1 MPACTFSRPQVRECY
16 SMLVDG
22 VRRTIFVSENS
33 PGNSGKR
40 PSGSAALRAAT
51 QAARIR
57 LLGAIFERV
66 CAVDVENTSV
76 AQLDGFLSNAKDLW
90 GKFSL
95 MHDSILENST
105 DDFLQDEYFTEDAYS
120 RAFTLFGD
128 ITGQV
133 AVLKDGIQHRDR
145 ERAGSPSLDTSVATG
160 DRSYLPK
167 IELPSFSGEYTQ
179 WIPFR
184 DLFTS
189 LVINNRALS
198 DVERMHYLRASTTG
212 EAAKLIASMA
222 IEADSFSTAW
232 ETLTERYQND
242 RVLVTSHLDT
252 LFKTAVIAPRSARD
266 LHALVHSVT
275 ESYNSLRVLGAPI
288 EHWDWVLVYLIARRL
303 DPGTREAWE
312 LRTGQ
317 SKVPP
322 SFTIGQPSATSGG
335 GTTSQACAFCQ
346 EKHYIAVCSKFRQ
359 LSPEARRG
367 EVQRLKLCFNCL
379 GRHNVNACNI
389 ATRCKEC
396 GRKHHTMI
404 HTGWSKYGDAAKG
417 TGVPSTSGGQQ
428 ANSGDAGA
436 STSGARPAVLLATS
450 QALLITNFGAAHRV
464 RMLLDSGS
472 ELSLISDKLVQRL
485 KLRRESS
492 SISIIGI
499 GGISSGHTRGMVSC
513 TLRSINTTDS
523 LLIKA
528 FIIPK
533 LMPTLPS
540 FSISHPHWPHLQGI
554 PLADPDFSVPD
565 TVDLILGADA
575 YGKLVRSQ
583 IRRGSPEEPI
593 AQNTIFGW
601 AIFGPCNEAHNSSGW
616 VQHAAVDHGFQALQD
631 LLAQFWVQEEVPV
644 QFGSDL
650 TPEEQECEAHFV
662 ATYSRD
668 NSGRYIVRLPL
679 RSSTIQLGQS
689 FHTAHACLNR
699 LVRKLDR
706 DSHYKGLYDTFL
718 GEYESLGHMSRV
730 RDDEVGRDRVYYLPH
745 HGVLTTKL
753 RVVFNGSC
761 NTDSGTS
768 LNDLMH
774 TGAKLQKDISDVL
787 LWARRHRFIFATD
800 IVKMFRQIRVH
811 RDDWDLQR
819 ILWVD
824 ENGNT
829 AHYHLTT
836 VTYGTRSAP
845 FLAVRVLLQLVADEG
860 EKYPAAVAPLTM
872 GRYVDDIY
880 GGADQISELLT
891 QARHL
896 IGICT
901 AGGFPL
907 AKWQSNSPALL
918 TNLGSTILSGSSHRW
933 SFGQKS
939 FYNGCGWKLAWDD
952 PVSTEV
958 GKSWVTFRHDL
969 AHLGNIAVPWW
980 LNITSDSTVEIHGF
994 SDASQLAMGAV
1005 VYVRVTGPGKSTRTA
1020 LVCSKTKVAPIK
1032 RLTIP
1037 RLELAAALLVAKLA
1051 KYVRDTLQLRDSRV
1065 YLWTDSTVTLTWV
1078 TSHPSR
1084 WKDFVRNRVS
1094 SIQELIPQ
1102 GQWRFIPGRDNP
1114 ADCASRGLTVSQLE
1128 QFQLW
1133 WNGPHWLVK
1142 SSSHWPAHF
1151 TGTADSAA
1159 LEERPGLTLT
1169 VSTQPSPVF
1178 DLIHRYS
1185 SLTRLL
1191 RITSLLFKALTNLKG
1206 AGQDSSGSLLTPGD
1220 LEHSQQ
1226 YWVKAIQGAYFA
1238 TELKILSVGQTLPKS
1253 YPFTRLT
1260 AFIDFHGTIRVGG
1273 RLKLSALQP
1282 ESKHSAILPRDSPLT
1297 RLLISDA
1304 HTCTLHGGT
1313 QATLAFLRQRYFL
1326 FTGVDYAGPVS
1337 LRSWRGRG
1345 HKTYKG

>member
-1 MPACTFSRPQVRECY
+1 MRYGGIDLRDYGKCT
-16 SMLVDG
+16 
-22 VRRTIFVSENS
+22 
-33 PGNSGKR
+33 
-40 PSGSAALRAAT
+40 
-51 QAARIR
+51 
-57 LLGAIFERV
+57 
-66 CAVDVENTSV
+66 
-76 AQLDGFLSNAKDLW
+76 
-90 GKFSL
+90 
-95 MHDSILENST
+95 
-105 DDFLQDEYFTEDAYS
+105 
-120 RAFTLFGD
+120 
-128 ITGQV
+128 
-133 AVLKDGIQHRDR
+133 
-145 ERAGSPSLDTSVATG
+145 
-160 DRSYLPK
+160 
-167 IELPSFSGEYTQ
+167 
-179 WIPFR
+179 
-184 DLFTS
+184 
-189 LVINNRALS
+189 
-198 DVERMHYLRASTTG
+198 
-212 EAAKLIASMA
+212 
-222 IEADSFSTAW
+222 
-232 ETLTERYQND
+232 
-242 RVLVTSHLDT
+242 
-252 LFKTAVIAPRSARD
+252 
-266 LHALVHSVT
+266 
-275 ESYNSLRVLGAPI
+275 
-288 EHWDWVLVYLIARRL
+288 
-303 DPGTREAWE
+303 
-312 LRTGQ
+312 
-317 SKVPP
+317 
-322 SFTIGQPSATSGG
+322 
-335 GTTSQACAFCQ
+335 
-346 EKHYIAVCSKFRQ
+346 
-359 LSPEARRG
+359 
-367 EVQRLKLCFNCL
+367 
-379 GRHNVNACNI
+379 
-389 ATRCKEC
+389 
-396 GRKHHTMI
+396 
-404 HTGWSKYGDAAKG
+404 
-417 TGVPSTSGGQQ
+417 
-428 ANSGDAGA
+428 
-436 STSGARPAVLLATS
+436 TSGALGDEP
-450 QALLITNFGAAHRV
+450 GASHH
-464 RMLLDSGS
+464 
-472 ELSLISDKLVQRL
+472 Q
-485 KLRRESS
+485 LRSC
-492 SISIIGI
+492 
-499 GGISSGHTRGMVSC
+499 SSGTNAAG
-513 TLRSINTTDS
+513 LG
-523 LLIKA
+523 
-528 FIIPK
+528 
-533 LMPTLPS
+533 
-540 FSISHPHWPHLQGI
+540 GI

-565 TVDLILGADA
+565 AVDLILGADA

-662 ATYSRD
+662 ATHSRD
-668 NSGRYIVRLPL
+668 SSGRYIVRLPL

-774 TGAKLQKDISDVL
+774 TGAKLQRDISDVL

-918 TNLGSTILSGSSHRW
+918 PNLGFGSSPEDSRSFDECETKVLGLAWFPGPDVFKFTSLPYTGGQSITKRVILSEIAQIYDPLGFLSPVVIRAKILLQRLW
-933 SFGQKS
+933 LE
-939 FYNGCGWKLAWDD
+939 KLAWDD

-969 AHLGNIAVPWW
+969 AHLGNIAVPRW
-980 LNITSDSTVEIHGF
+980 LNMTSDSTVEIHGF

-1142 SSSHWPAHF
+1142 SSSHWPTHF

-1238 TELKILSVGQTLPKS
+1238 TELKILSTGQTLPKS
-1253 YPFTRLT
+1253 HPFTRLT

-1304 HTCTLHGGT
+1304 HTRTLHGGT
-1313 QATLAFLRQRYFL
+1313 QATLAFLRQRYWIIGGRAPVRSFILRCVHCARFRAHRAQQLMGQLPSTRVTPARAFL

-1345 HKTYKG
+1345 HKTYKGWLCIFVCFTTSAMHLEVVTDATTDTFIAAFRRFTGRRGHVHTLYSDCGKNFQGADAELRRLFNGGTRESQQLAQLLTNDGTKWVFNPPGAPHMGGKWEAAVKLVKFHLRRTLRETSLTFEELTTLLTQIEAALNSRPLQPLSEDPDDLSVLTPGHFLIGDALTAIPEPSLRDVNLTRLARWQLIQERVQYCWEHWSSGYLQQQQSISKWHHPSHQIRVGTMVLLTDESLPPLKWPLARVVEVHPGPDGLIRVVTIKTATTTLKRPIAKLAVLPIHPGD

>member
-1 MPACTFSRPQVRECY
+1 MGMQPGVREPPQHRAASRPT
-16 SMLVDG
+16 LG
-22 VRRTIFVSENS
+22 
-33 PGNSGKR
+33 
-40 PSGSAALRAAT
+40 T
-51 QAARIR
+51 QAR
-57 LLGAIFERV
+57 
-66 CAVDVENTSV
+66 
-76 AQLDGFLSNAKDLW
+76 
-90 GKFSL
+90 
-95 MHDSILENST
+95 
-105 DDFLQDEYFTEDAYS
+105 
-120 RAFTLFGD
+120 
-128 ITGQV
+128 
-133 AVLKDGIQHRDR
+133 QHR
-145 ERAGSPSLDTSVATG
+145 
-160 DRSYLPK
+160 
-167 IELPSFSGEYTQ
+167 
-179 WIPFR
+179 
-184 DLFTS
+184 
-189 LVINNRALS
+189 
-198 DVERMHYLRASTTG
+198 
-212 EAAKLIASMA
+212 
-222 IEADSFSTAW
+222 
-232 ETLTERYQND
+232 
-242 RVLVTSHLDT
+242 
-252 LFKTAVIAPRSARD
+252 
-266 LHALVHSVT
+266 
-275 ESYNSLRVLGAPI
+275 
-288 EHWDWVLVYLIARRL
+288 
-303 DPGTREAWE
+303 
-312 LRTGQ
+312 
-317 SKVPP
+317 
-322 SFTIGQPSATSGG
+322 
-335 GTTSQACAFCQ
+335 
-346 EKHYIAVCSKFRQ
+346 
-359 LSPEARRG
+359 
-367 EVQRLKLCFNCL
+367 
-379 GRHNVNACNI
+379 
-389 ATRCKEC
+389 
-396 GRKHHTMI
+396 
-404 HTGWSKYGDAAKG
+404 
-417 TGVPSTSGGQQ
+417 
-428 ANSGDAGA
+428 
-436 STSGARPAVLLATS
+436 
-450 QALLITNFGAAHRV
+450 
-464 RMLLDSGS
+464 
-472 ELSLISDKLVQRL
+472 
-485 KLRRESS
+485 
-492 SISIIGI
+492 
-499 GGISSGHTRGMVSC
+499 
-513 TLRSINTTDS
+513 
-523 LLIKA
+523 
-528 FIIPK
+528 
-533 LMPTLPS
+533 
-540 FSISHPHWPHLQGI
+540 GI

-583 IRRGSPEEPI
+583 IRRGSPKEPI

-662 ATYSRD
+662 ATHSRD
-668 NSGRYIVRLPL
+668 NSGRYIVRLRL
-679 RSSTIQLGQS
+679 RSSAIQLGQS
-689 FHTAHACLNR
+689 FHTAHVCLNR

-718 GEYESLGHMSRV
+718 GEYESLRHMSRV

-880 GGADQISELLT
+880 GGADQISEFLT

-901 AGGFPL
+901 VGGFPL

-918 TNLGSTILSGSSHRW
+918 TNLGFGSSPEDSRSFDECETKVLGLAWFPGPDVFKFTSLPYTGGQSITKRVILSEIAQIYGPLGLLSPVVIRAKILLQRLW
-933 SFGQKS
+933 LE
-939 FYNGCGWKLAWDD
+939 KLAWDD

-969 AHLGNIAVPWW
+969 AHLGNIAVPRW
-980 LNITSDSTVEIHGF
+980 LNMTSDSTVEIHGF

-1005 VYVRVTGPGKSTRTA
+1005 VYVRVAGPGKSTRTA

-1032 RLTIP
+1032 RLTIL

-1142 SSSHWPAHF
+1142 SSSHWPTHF

-1178 DLIHRYS
+1178 NLIHRYS

-1220 LEHSQQ
+1220 LEHSLQ

-1238 TELKILSVGQTLPKS
+1238 TELKILSAGQTLPKS
-1253 YPFTRLT
+1253 HPFTRLT

-1282 ESKHSAILPRDSPLT
+1282 ESKHSAIPPRDSPLA

-1304 HTCTLHGGT
+1304 HTRTLHGGT
-1313 QATLAFLRQRYFL
+1313 QATLAFLRQRYWIIGGRAPVRSFILRCVHCARFRAHRAQQLMGQLPSTRVTPARAFL

-1337 LRSWRGRG
+1337 LGSWRGRG
-1345 HKTYKG
+1345 HKTYKGWLCIFVCFTTSAMHLEVVTDATTDTFIAAFRRFTGRRGHVHTLYSDCGKNFQGADAELRRLFNGGTRESQQLAQLQTNDGPRWVFNPPGAPHMGGKWETAVKSVKFHLRRTLWETSLTFEELTTLLTQIEAALNSRPLQPLSEDPDDLSVLTPGHFLIGNALTAIPEPSLRDVNLTRLARWQLIQERVQYCWEHWSSGYLQQQQSISKWHHPSHQIRVGTMVLLTDENLPPLNWHG

>member
-1 MPACTFSRPQVRECY
+1 MRYGGIDLRDYGKCT
-16 SMLVDG
+16 
-22 VRRTIFVSENS
+22 
-33 PGNSGKR
+33 
-40 PSGSAALRAAT
+40 
-51 QAARIR
+51 
-57 LLGAIFERV
+57 
-66 CAVDVENTSV
+66 
-76 AQLDGFLSNAKDLW
+76 
-90 GKFSL
+90 
-95 MHDSILENST
+95 
-105 DDFLQDEYFTEDAYS
+105 
-120 RAFTLFGD
+120 
-128 ITGQV
+128 
-133 AVLKDGIQHRDR
+133 
-145 ERAGSPSLDTSVATG
+145 
-160 DRSYLPK
+160 
-167 IELPSFSGEYTQ
+167 
-179 WIPFR
+179 
-184 DLFTS
+184 
-189 LVINNRALS
+189 
-198 DVERMHYLRASTTG
+198 
-212 EAAKLIASMA
+212 
-222 IEADSFSTAW
+222 
-232 ETLTERYQND
+232 
-242 RVLVTSHLDT
+242 
-252 LFKTAVIAPRSARD
+252 
-266 LHALVHSVT
+266 
-275 ESYNSLRVLGAPI
+275 
-288 EHWDWVLVYLIARRL
+288 
-303 DPGTREAWE
+303 
-312 LRTGQ
+312 
-317 SKVPP
+317 
-322 SFTIGQPSATSGG
+322 
-335 GTTSQACAFCQ
+335 
-346 EKHYIAVCSKFRQ
+346 
-359 LSPEARRG
+359 
-367 EVQRLKLCFNCL
+367 
-379 GRHNVNACNI
+379 
-389 ATRCKEC
+389 
-396 GRKHHTMI
+396 
-404 HTGWSKYGDAAKG
+404 
-417 TGVPSTSGGQQ
+417 
-428 ANSGDAGA
+428 
-436 STSGARPAVLLATS
+436 TSGALGDEP
-450 QALLITNFGAAHRV
+450 GASHH
-464 RMLLDSGS
+464 
-472 ELSLISDKLVQRL
+472 Q
-485 KLRRESS
+485 LRSC
-492 SISIIGI
+492 
-499 GGISSGHTRGMVSC
+499 SSGTNAAG
-513 TLRSINTTDS
+513 LG
-523 LLIKA
+523 
-528 FIIPK
+528 
-533 LMPTLPS
+533 
-540 FSISHPHWPHLQGI
+540 GI

-565 TVDLILGADA
+565 AVDLILGADA

-662 ATYSRD
+662 ATHSRD
-668 NSGRYIVRLPL
+668 SSGRYIVRLPL
-679 RSSTIQLGQS
+679 RSSAIQLGQS

-774 TGAKLQKDISDVL
+774 TGAKLQRDISDVL

-918 TNLGSTILSGSSHRW
+918 PNLGFGSSPEDSRSFDECETKVLGLAWFPGPDVFKFTSLPYTGGQSITKRVILSEIAQIYDPLGFLSPVVIRAKILLQRLW
-933 SFGQKS
+933 LE
-939 FYNGCGWKLAWDD
+939 KLAWDD

-969 AHLGNIAVPWW
+969 AHLGNIAVPRW
-980 LNITSDSTVEIHGF
+980 LNMTSDSTVEIHGF

-1142 SSSHWPAHF
+1142 SSSHWPTHF

-1191 RITSLLFKALTNLKG
+1191 RITSLLFKTLTNLKG

-1238 TELKILSVGQTLPKS
+1238 TELKILSAGQTLPKS
-1253 YPFTRLT
+1253 HPFTRLT

-1304 HTCTLHGGT
+1304 HTRTLHGGT
-1313 QATLAFLRQRYFL
+1313 QATLAFLRQRYWIIGGRAPVRSFILRCVHCARFRAHRAQQLMGQLPSTRVTPARAFL

-1345 HKTYKG
+1345 HKTYKGWLCIFVCFTTSAMHLEVVTDATTDTFIAAFRRFTGRRGHVHTLYSDCGKNFQGADAELRRLFNGGTRESQQLAQLLTNDGTKWVFNPPGAPHMGGKWEAAVKLVKFHLRRTLRETSLTFEELTTLLTQIEAALNSRPLQPLSEDPDDLSVLTPGHFLIGDALTAIPEPSLRDVNLTRLARWQLIQERVQYCWEHWSSGYLQQQQSISKWHHPSHQIRVGTMVLLTDESLPPLKWPLARVVEVHPGPDGLIRVVTIKTATTTLKRPIAKLAVLPIHPGD

>member
-1 MPACTFSRPQVRECY
+1 MRYGGINLRGFGKCT
-16 SMLVDG
+16 
-22 VRRTIFVSENS
+22 
-33 PGNSGKR
+33 
-40 PSGSAALRAAT
+40 
-51 QAARIR
+51 
-57 LLGAIFERV
+57 
-66 CAVDVENTSV
+66 
-76 AQLDGFLSNAKDLW
+76 
-90 GKFSL
+90 
-95 MHDSILENST
+95 
-105 DDFLQDEYFTEDAYS
+105 
-120 RAFTLFGD
+120 
-128 ITGQV
+128 
-133 AVLKDGIQHRDR
+133 
-145 ERAGSPSLDTSVATG
+145 
-160 DRSYLPK
+160 
-167 IELPSFSGEYTQ
+167 
-179 WIPFR
+179 
-184 DLFTS
+184 
-189 LVINNRALS
+189 
-198 DVERMHYLRASTTG
+198 
-212 EAAKLIASMA
+212 
-222 IEADSFSTAW
+222 
-232 ETLTERYQND
+232 
-242 RVLVTSHLDT
+242 
-252 LFKTAVIAPRSARD
+252 
-266 LHALVHSVT
+266 
-275 ESYNSLRVLGAPI
+275 
-288 EHWDWVLVYLIARRL
+288 
-303 DPGTREAWE
+303 
-312 LRTGQ
+312 
-317 SKVPP
+317 
-322 SFTIGQPSATSGG
+322 
-335 GTTSQACAFCQ
+335 
-346 EKHYIAVCSKFRQ
+346 
-359 LSPEARRG
+359 
-367 EVQRLKLCFNCL
+367 
-379 GRHNVNACNI
+379 
-389 ATRCKEC
+389 
-396 GRKHHTMI
+396 
-404 HTGWSKYGDAAKG
+404 
-417 TGVPSTSGGQQ
+417 
-428 ANSGDAGA
+428 
-436 STSGARPAVLLATS
+436 TSGALGDEP
-450 QALLITNFGAAHRV
+450 GASHH
-464 RMLLDSGS
+464 
-472 ELSLISDKLVQRL
+472 Q
-485 KLRRESS
+485 LRSC
-492 SISIIGI
+492 
-499 GGISSGHTRGMVSC
+499 SSGTNAAG
-513 TLRSINTTDS
+513 LG
-523 LLIKA
+523 
-528 FIIPK
+528 
-533 LMPTLPS
+533 
-540 FSISHPHWPHLQGI
+540 GI

-575 YGKLVRSQ
+575 YGKL
-583 IRRGSPEEPI
+583 
-593 AQNTIFGW
+593 
-601 AIFGPCNEAHNSSGW
+601 
-616 VQHAAVDHGFQALQD
+616 ALQD

-662 ATYSRD
+662 ATHSRD

-761 NTDSGTS
+761 NMDSGTS

-845 FLAVRVLLQLVADEG
+845 FLAVRMLLQLVADEG

-918 TNLGSTILSGSSHRW
+918 TNLGFGSSPEDSRSFDECETKVLGLAWFPGPDVFKFTSLPYTGGQSITKRVILSEIAQIYDPLGFLSPVVIRAKILLQRLW
-933 SFGQKS
+933 LE
-939 FYNGCGWKLAWDD
+939 KLAWDD

-969 AHLGNIAVPWW
+969 AHLGNIAVPRW
-980 LNITSDSTVEIHGF
+980 LNMTSDSTVEIHGF

-1142 SSSHWPAHF
+1142 SSSHWPTHF

-1159 LEERPGLTLT
+1159 LEERPGLTLI

-1238 TELKILSVGQTLPKS
+1238 TELKILSAGQTLPKS
-1253 YPFTRLT
+1253 HPFTRLT

-1304 HTCTLHGGT
+1304 HTRTLHGGT
-1313 QATLAFLRQRYFL
+1313 QATLAFLRQRYWIIGGRAPVRSFILRCVHCARFRAHRAQQLMGQLPSTRVTPARAFL
-1326 FTGVDYAGPVS
+1326 FTGVDYAGPAS

-1345 HKTYKG
+1345 HKTYKGWLCIFVCFTTSAMHLEVVTDATTDTFIAAFRRFTGRRGHVHTLYSDCGKNFQGADAELRRLFNGGTRESQQLAQLLTNDGTKWVFNPPGAPHMGGKWEAAVKSVKFHLRRTLRETSLTFEELTTLLTQIEAVLNSRPLQPLSEDPDDLSVLTPGHFLIGDALTAIPEPSLRDVNLTRLARWQLIQERVQYCWEHWSSGYLQQQQSISKWHHPSHQIRVGTMVLLTDESLPPLKWPLARVVEVHPGPDGLIRVVTIKTATTTLKRPIAKLAVLPIHPGD

>member
-1 MPACTFSRPQVRECY
+1 MRYGGIDLRDYGKCT
-16 SMLVDG
+16 
-22 VRRTIFVSENS
+22 
-33 PGNSGKR
+33 
-40 PSGSAALRAAT
+40 
-51 QAARIR
+51 
-57 LLGAIFERV
+57 
-66 CAVDVENTSV
+66 
-76 AQLDGFLSNAKDLW
+76 
-90 GKFSL
+90 
-95 MHDSILENST
+95 
-105 DDFLQDEYFTEDAYS
+105 
-120 RAFTLFGD
+120 
-128 ITGQV
+128 
-133 AVLKDGIQHRDR
+133 
-145 ERAGSPSLDTSVATG
+145 
-160 DRSYLPK
+160 
-167 IELPSFSGEYTQ
+167 
-179 WIPFR
+179 
-184 DLFTS
+184 
-189 LVINNRALS
+189 
-198 DVERMHYLRASTTG
+198 
-212 EAAKLIASMA
+212 
-222 IEADSFSTAW
+222 
-232 ETLTERYQND
+232 
-242 RVLVTSHLDT
+242 
-252 LFKTAVIAPRSARD
+252 
-266 LHALVHSVT
+266 
-275 ESYNSLRVLGAPI
+275 
-288 EHWDWVLVYLIARRL
+288 
-303 DPGTREAWE
+303 
-312 LRTGQ
+312 
-317 SKVPP
+317 
-322 SFTIGQPSATSGG
+322 
-335 GTTSQACAFCQ
+335 
-346 EKHYIAVCSKFRQ
+346 
-359 LSPEARRG
+359 
-367 EVQRLKLCFNCL
+367 
-379 GRHNVNACNI
+379 
-389 ATRCKEC
+389 
-396 GRKHHTMI
+396 
-404 HTGWSKYGDAAKG
+404 
-417 TGVPSTSGGQQ
+417 
-428 ANSGDAGA
+428 
-436 STSGARPAVLLATS
+436 TSGALGDEP
-450 QALLITNFGAAHRV
+450 GASHH
-464 RMLLDSGS
+464 
-472 ELSLISDKLVQRL
+472 Q
-485 KLRRESS
+485 LRSC
-492 SISIIGI
+492 
-499 GGISSGHTRGMVSC
+499 SSGTNAAG
-513 TLRSINTTDS
+513 LG
-523 LLIKA
+523 
-528 FIIPK
+528 
-533 LMPTLPS
+533 
-540 FSISHPHWPHLQGI
+540 GI

-565 TVDLILGADA
+565 AVDLILGADA

-662 ATYSRD
+662 ATHSRD

-679 RSSTIQLGQS
+679 RSSAIQLGQS

-774 TGAKLQKDISDVL
+774 TGAKLQRDISDVL

-918 TNLGSTILSGSSHRW
+918 TNLGFGSSPEDSRSFDECETKVLGLAWFPGPDVFKFTSLPYTGGQSITKRVILSEIAQIYDPLGFLSPVVIRAKILLQRLW
-933 SFGQKS
+933 LE
-939 FYNGCGWKLAWDD
+939 KLAWDD

-969 AHLGNIAVPWW
+969 AHLGNIAVPRW
-980 LNITSDSTVEIHGF
+980 LNMTSDSTVGIHGF

-1142 SSSHWPAHF
+1142 SSSHWPTHF

-1238 TELKILSVGQTLPKS
+1238 TELKILSAGQTLPKS
-1253 YPFTRLT
+1253 HPFTRLT

-1304 HTCTLHGGT
+1304 HTRTLHGGT
-1313 QATLAFLRQRYFL
+1313 QATLAFLRQRYWIIGGRAPVRSFILRCVHCARLRAHRAQQLMGQLPSTRVTPARAFL

-1345 HKTYKG
+1345 HKTYKGWLCIFVCFTTSAMHLEVVTDATTDTFIAAFRRFTGRRGHVHTLYSDCGKNFQGADAELRRLFNGGTRESQQLAQLLTNDGTKWVFNPPGAPHMGGKWEAAVKLVKFHLRRTLRETSLTFEELTTLLTQIEAALNSRPLQPLSEDPDDLSVLTPGHFLIGDALTAIPEPSLRDVNLTRLARWQLIQERVQYCWEHWSSGYLQQQQSISKWHHPSHQIRVGTMVLLTDESLPPLKWPLARVVEVHPGPDGLIRVVTIKTATTTLKRPIAKLAVLPIHPGD

>member
-1 MPACTFSRPQVRECY
+1 
-16 SMLVDG
+16 
-22 VRRTIFVSENS
+22 
-33 PGNSGKR
+33 
-40 PSGSAALRAAT
+40 
-51 QAARIR
+51 
-57 LLGAIFERV
+57 
-66 CAVDVENTSV
+66 
-76 AQLDGFLSNAKDLW
+76 
-90 GKFSL
+90 
-95 MHDSILENST
+95 
-105 DDFLQDEYFTEDAYS
+105 
-120 RAFTLFGD
+120 
-128 ITGQV
+128 
-133 AVLKDGIQHRDR
+133 
-145 ERAGSPSLDTSVATG
+145 
-160 DRSYLPK
+160 
-167 IELPSFSGEYTQ
+167 
-179 WIPFR
+179 
-184 DLFTS
+184 
-189 LVINNRALS
+189 
-198 DVERMHYLRASTTG
+198 
-212 EAAKLIASMA
+212 
-222 IEADSFSTAW
+222 
-232 ETLTERYQND
+232 
-242 RVLVTSHLDT
+242 
-252 LFKTAVIAPRSARD
+252 
-266 LHALVHSVT
+266 
-275 ESYNSLRVLGAPI
+275 
-288 EHWDWVLVYLIARRL
+288 
-303 DPGTREAWE
+303 
-312 LRTGQ
+312 
-317 SKVPP
+317 
-322 SFTIGQPSATSGG
+322 
-335 GTTSQACAFCQ
+335 
-346 EKHYIAVCSKFRQ
+346 
-359 LSPEARRG
+359 
-367 EVQRLKLCFNCL
+367 
-379 GRHNVNACNI
+379 
-389 ATRCKEC
+389 
-396 GRKHHTMI
+396 
-404 HTGWSKYGDAAKG
+404 
-417 TGVPSTSGGQQ
+417 
-428 ANSGDAGA
+428 
-436 STSGARPAVLLATS
+436 
-450 QALLITNFGAAHRV
+450 
-464 RMLLDSGS
+464 
-472 ELSLISDKLVQRL
+472 
-485 KLRRESS
+485 
-492 SISIIGI
+492 
-499 GGISSGHTRGMVSC
+499 
-513 TLRSINTTDS
+513 
-523 LLIKA
+523 
-528 FIIPK
+528 
-533 LMPTLPS
+533 MPTLPS

-662 ATYSRD
+662 ATHSRD

-787 LWARRHRFIFATD
+787 LWARRDRFIFATD
-800 IVKMFRQIRVH
+800 IVKMFRQIWVH

-918 TNLGSTILSGSSHRW
+918 TNLGFGSSPEDSRSFDECETKVLGLAWFPGPDVFKFTSLSYTGEQSITKRVILSEIAQIYDPLGFHSPVVIRAKILLQRLW
-933 SFGQKS
+933 LE
-939 FYNGCGWKLAWDD
+939 KLAWDD

-969 AHLGNIAVPWW
+969 AHLGNIAVPRW
-980 LNITSDSTVEIHGF
+980 LNMTSDSTVEIHGF

-1037 RLELAAALLVAKLA
+1037 RLELTAALLVAKLA
-1051 KYVRDTLQLRDSRV
+1051 KYVRDTL
-1065 YLWTDSTVTLTWV
+1065 
-1078 TSHPSR
+1078 
-1084 WKDFVRNRVS
+1084 
-1094 SIQELIPQ
+1094 
-1102 GQWRFIPGRDNP
+1102 
-1114 ADCASRGLTVSQLE
+1114 
-1128 QFQLW
+1128 
-1133 WNGPHWLVK
+1133 
-1142 SSSHWPAHF
+1142 
-1151 TGTADSAA
+1151 
-1159 LEERPGLTLT
+1159 
-1169 VSTQPSPVF
+1169 
-1178 DLIHRYS
+1178 
-1185 SLTRLL
+1185 
-1191 RITSLLFKALTNLKG
+1191 
-1206 AGQDSSGSLLTPGD
+1206 
-1220 LEHSQQ
+1220 
-1226 YWVKAIQGAYFA
+1226 
-1238 TELKILSVGQTLPKS
+1238 
-1253 YPFTRLT
+1253 
-1260 AFIDFHGTIRVGG
+1260 
-1273 RLKLSALQP
+1273 
-1282 ESKHSAILPRDSPLT
+1282 
-1297 RLLISDA
+1297 
-1304 HTCTLHGGT
+1304 
-1313 QATLAFLRQRYFL
+1313 
-1326 FTGVDYAGPVS
+1326 
-1337 LRSWRGRG
+1337 
-1345 HKTYKG
+1345 